1 MAGLPQN
8 IGVKQCFG
16 LTLSY
21 WSVEYLNVTAGQ
33 TNRTKIVLT
42 TTLTPE
48 HNNTSQT
55 AINGNRAASRLYNC
69 INAGS
74 YMQSFT
80 VSSASYDLRALYV
93 WSCRA
98 VCVSTVCAVNLC
110 ELLTCLLLKI
120 TLITCGLN
128 TSLFSGPRCN
138 MSCSGAKWKLDWL
151 CLREELE
158 GRKSGGPPPHL
169 RPSGLPRLSL
179 AELRRAVKTT
189 GVKSG
194 RNLLGINFR
203 ESCQSA
209 SL

>member
-74 YMQSFT
+74 YKQSFT
-80 VSSASYDLRALYV
+80 VSSASYDPRALYV

-128 TSLFSGPRCN
+128 TSLFSGLGVTCRVAERSESSTGCVCGRN
-138 MSCSGAKWKLDWL
+138 W
-151 CLREELE
+151 RVVNLE
-158 GRKSGGPPPHL
+158 GPLPTSAPPVCL
-169 RPSGLPRLSL
+169 
-179 AELRRAVKTT
+179 V
-189 GVKSG
+189 
-194 RNLLGINFR
+194 
-203 ESCQSA
+203 SA
-209 SL
+209 SQNWGGL